1 MRFAQNAY
9 FLVGYSVGAK
19 MGSCYYDQEDRTLT
33 KQSFADMRKA
43 IIAKDFPNQYHVP
56 EFNIVSVS
64 YLGSMSPEQFN
75 DAPDHVEPV
84 RGKLL

>member
-1 MRFAQNAY
+1 MRYAADSY

-19 MGSCYYDQEDRTLT
+19 MGSCYYSQGGKTLT
-33 KQSFADMRKA
+33 KQSFADMRKT
-43 IIAKDFPNQYHVP
+43 IIANDFPNQYHVP
-56 EFNIVSVS
+56 EFHIVSVS
-64 YLGSMSPEQFN
+64 FLGTMQPEQFN